1 MHVVT
6 EMPHCF
12 INCITDNQRGRSDN
26 KVKKDVLKQGVKE
39 TNILSKIF
47 AGNESIIK
55 TRNKEHQY
63 TEDFAY
69 SRFLLHFYLLSK
81 ILSSYSKANIQVQ
94 KERKNVS
101 FLLWTVRLN
110 KHIILISLVKSLFPL
125 SQSSFKYTSFC
136 VLYPNTFNASLR
148 G

>member
-12 INCITDNQRGRSDN
+12 INCITDNKRGRSDN

-39 TNILSKIF
+39 TNTLSKIF
-47 AGNESIIK
+47 AGKESIIK

-69 SRFLLHFYLLSK
+69 
-81 ILSSYSKANIQVQ
+81 
-94 KERKNVS
+94 
-101 FLLWTVRLN
+101 
-110 KHIILISLVKSLFPL
+110 
-125 SQSSFKYTSFC
+125 
-136 VLYPNTFNASLR
+136 
-148 G
+148 